1 MLLRFDSTAKLLYTW
16 GGFPSLINVDIAMA
30 SSLEGS
36 RLKILAII
44 RERGAVTIA
53 RLAQEIGLASPT
65 IRRHLDILLRD
76 HLVTFQQVHKKL
88 GRPEF
93 VYSLTEEGHESG
105 HRDYQKLL
113 TLLLSQIKDL
123 SHEELAN
130 KAGEELIRLL
140 IARISDQIS
149 SPYTE
154 SRPLSPEARVA
165 KLEQALTDGGF
176 SPQLTRENGTV
187 SIRLCN
193 CPFRAAALCEGSVC
207 HFDQRLIANI
217 LGVEPVRE
225 STIRDGGNTCSYA
238 AVLDH

>member
-1 MLLRFDSTAKLLYTW
+1 
-16 GGFPSLINVDIAMA
+16 MA
-30 SSLEGS
+30 NSLEGS

-44 RERGAVTIA
+44 RERGAVTIDQ
-53 RLAQEIGLASPT
+53 LAQEIALAAPT
-65 IRRHLDILLRD
+65 IRRHLDILQRD
-76 HLVTFQQVHKKL
+76 HLVTFQPAQKKP

-113 TLLLSQIKDL
+113 TLLLSQIKVL
-123 SHEELAN
+123 SHDELAN
-130 KAGEELIRLL
+130 KEGEDLIRFL

-149 SPYTE
+149 APYAESTSP
-154 SRPLSPEARVA
+154 SPDTRIAR
-165 KLEQALTDGGF
+165 LEQALTDGGF
-176 SPQLTRENGTV
+176 SPQVTVENGTV

-207 HFDQRLIANI
+207 LFDQRLIATI

-225 STIRDGGNTCSYA
+225 STIRDGGNTCSYT